1 MHTRHVIFFLYLFLT
16 TLRINAADDIYFSK
30 IGIEH
35 GLSQLSVMSIYQ
47 DELGFMWFGT
57 REGVSR
63 YNGNSME
70 VIRPVANDTNS
81 LNGNL
86 VRNICGNKNGLVFI
100 QSQNGINEYD
110 IRSGR
115 MKILQRQNVDA
126 IAYGVRNLW
135 VAENN
140 KLYAWQDGVKSLFVE
155 IEELKS
161 PIRTLLQ
168 TSDQRIVV
176 GTLSSG
182 VYIIRSEER
191 RVGKECR

>member
-155 IEELKS
+155 IEELK
-161 PIRTLLQ
+161 IGRAH
-168 TSDQRIVV
+168 V
-176 GTLSSG
+176 
-182 VYIIRSEER
+182 
-191 RVGKECR
+191 